1 MREYK
6 ERRDIE
12 NFYEKAKKNIK
23 TQLEAKN
30 ISIKGST
37 KGAALSEI
45 LSIIDNE
52 MEINIAE
59 ELINARKALRAYY
72 KKYHEVEDLE
82 RKFVLNEQKIKE
94 QKALID
100 TTSLITD
107 DVLKNALLA
116 YNSISNK
123 NDAKDIVIAYLK
135 SKGKEDLAN
144 NIIEDIP
151 K

>member
-30 ISIKGST
+30 ISMKGST

-52 MEINIAE
+52 MEINMAE

-82 RKFVLNEQKIKE
+82 KKICFK
-94 QKALID
+94 
-100 TTSLITD
+100 
-107 DVLKNALLA
+107 
-116 YNSISNK
+116 
-123 NDAKDIVIAYLK
+123 
-135 SKGKEDLAN
+135 
-144 NIIEDIP
+144 
-151 K
+151 

>member
-1 MREYK
+1 MREYE

-30 ISIKGST
+30 ISMKGST

-52 MEINIAE
+52 MEINMAE

-72 KKYHEVEDLE
+72 KKYHEIEDLE
-82 RKFVLNEQKIKE
+82 RKYALNEQKIKE
-94 QKALID
+94 QKVLID

-116 YNSISNK
+116 YNSISNR
-123 NDAKDIVIAYLK
+123 NDARDIVIAYLK
-135 SKGKEDLAN
+135 SKGKEDL
-144 NIIEDIP
+144 ISTIEEKKD
-151 K
+151 

>member
-1 MREYK
+1 MREYE

-30 ISIKGST
+30 ISMKGST

-52 MEINIAE
+52 MEINMAE

-82 RKFVLNEQKIKE
+82 RKYALNEQKIKE
-94 QKALID
+94 QKVLID

-116 YNSISNK
+116 YNSISNR
-123 NDAKDIVIAYLK
+123 NDARDIVIAYLK
-135 SKGKEDLAN
+135 SKGKEDL
-144 NIIEDIP
+144 ISTIEEKKD
-151 K
+151 